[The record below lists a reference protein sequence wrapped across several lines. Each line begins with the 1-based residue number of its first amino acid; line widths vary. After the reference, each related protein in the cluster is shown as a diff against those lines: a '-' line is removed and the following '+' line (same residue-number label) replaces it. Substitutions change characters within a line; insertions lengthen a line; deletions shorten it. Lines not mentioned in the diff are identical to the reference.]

1 MCIQFAFNPWS
12 VTIRKKIFKVSV
24 SLILRY
30 IDSCRGREVGKGETD
45 KLSEKD
51 KMLEEKEVEVCGV
64 ILFILTKTLTLDGE
78 FSTCMKQIVT
88 AVFRVATAK
97 SAKSTC
103 FLFFSFSYE
112 ECKRCLRKCSSK

>member
-1 MCIQFAFNPWS
+1 MEFNPWS

-51 KMLEEKEVEVCGV
+51 KMLEEKEAEVCDV
-64 ILFILTKTLTLDGE
+64 TLFIL
-78 FSTCMKQIVT
+78 I
-88 AVFRVATAK
+88 
-97 SAKSTC
+97 
-103 FLFFSFSYE
+103 
-112 ECKRCLRKCSSK
+112 

>member
-1 MCIQFAFNPWS
+1 MKFNPWS

-51 KMLEEKEVEVCGV
+51 KMLEEKEAEVCGV
-64 ILFILTKTLTLDGE
+64 TLFIL
-78 FSTCMKQIVT
+78 I
-88 AVFRVATAK
+88 
-97 SAKSTC
+97 
-103 FLFFSFSYE
+103 
-112 ECKRCLRKCSSK
+112 